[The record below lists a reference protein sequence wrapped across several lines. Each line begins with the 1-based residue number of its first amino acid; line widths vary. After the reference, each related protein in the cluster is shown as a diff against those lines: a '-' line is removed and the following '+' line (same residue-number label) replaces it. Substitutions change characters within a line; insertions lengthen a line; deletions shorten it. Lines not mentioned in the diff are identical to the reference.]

1 MSDFYKLPILSL
13 ANIIY
18 IKLRNFPYIKQK
30 FNECPYVISSFL
42 LLILL
47 LTSFIEY
54 NFGHFFIILVIFLQ
68 NILRTDTDI
77 QILERIAF
85 FLGFALLCAILL
97 VKSTSTKILIG
108 IFGLCIYLFIDLI
121 ILSSDTQKRKQQFL
135 KIKKTY
141 FISIMIASLLFLWT
155 ETEKSPEI
163 KYVKL
168 FRKKF

>member
-13 ANIIY
+13 ANLIY
-18 IKLRNFPYIKQK
+18 IKFHNFSYIKQK
-30 FNECPYVISSFL
+30 FNECPYFISSFL
-42 LLILL
+42 LIILL

-68 NILRTDTDI
+68 NILKTDPNI

-85 FLGFALLCAILL
+85 FLGFALICAILL
-97 VKSTSTKILIG
+97 VKKSSNKVIVAF
-108 IFGLCIYLFIDLI
+108 FGLCVYLFIDLI
-121 ILSSDTQKRKQQFL
+121 ILSSDTQKRKEQFL

-141 FISIMIASLLFLWT
+141 FISIMIASLIFFWT